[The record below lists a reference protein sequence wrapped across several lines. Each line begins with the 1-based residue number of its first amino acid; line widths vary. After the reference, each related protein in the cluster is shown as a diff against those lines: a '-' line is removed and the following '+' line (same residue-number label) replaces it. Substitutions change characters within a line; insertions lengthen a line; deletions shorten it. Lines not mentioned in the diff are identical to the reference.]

1 MPNYPTSIPDAYTKH
16 EDLESA
22 YRKGWNFAHGIAC
35 HNVPSIGDRISLDVD
50 YVGLGERVDA
60 ENIREY
66 HQLLCHAGA
75 DNSRQ
80 YSPFECTASEFN
92 KHPAEPE
99 EDDDTPTS
107 EEMWEAFE
115 AGTSDAISADLEG
128 YTDEDYG
135 IEPENETEE
144 EESEILLP
152 ENIVADFEGR
162 AAAER
167 AGGGSIEINHRI
179 PTVAVKLSDGSEFF
193 FQERE
198 AGELIDSTPANI
210 SAEDYILALA
220 QGW

>member
-1 MPNYPTSIPDAYTKH
+1 MNYPTTIPDAYKTH
-16 EDLESA
+16 ADLESA
-22 YRKGWNFAHGIAC
+22 YREGWNHGHGNAC
-35 HNVPSIGDRISLDVD
+35 WCVPSLGDRIAPEVD
-50 YVGLGERVDA
+50 YDGLGPTVD
-60 ENIREY
+60 ESNIRRYHELLTFHRSAETRPEY
-66 HQLLCHAGA
+66 
-75 DNSRQ
+75 
-80 YSPFECTASEFN
+80 
-92 KHPAEPE
+92 PE
-99 EDDDTPTS
+99 MS
-107 EEMWEAFE
+107 EEKEGPTADECMEAFS
-115 AGTSDAISADLEG
+115 AGETDSIFEDLSGYDDAC
-128 YTDEDYG
+128 YG